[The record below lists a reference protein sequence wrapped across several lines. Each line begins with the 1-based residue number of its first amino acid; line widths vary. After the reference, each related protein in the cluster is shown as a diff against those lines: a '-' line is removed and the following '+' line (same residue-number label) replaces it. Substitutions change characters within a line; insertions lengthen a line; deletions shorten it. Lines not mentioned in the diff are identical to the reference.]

1 MNVRPKTRQ
10 LLNSRELW
18 KRAEKIIPA
27 GTQTFSK
34 APNQFVYGV
43 APIYLKKGYGC
54 RVWDVDD
61 NEYIDLCM
69 GLWPIILGYG
79 YPEVADA
86 ISKQAREGQTFSL
99 MHPLEVEVSEILLD
113 LNPWADM
120 VRFGKNGSDVTTG
133 AVKVSRAVTGRDML
147 ARCSSGYHGWHDWYV
162 CHTESNKG
170 IPSFNKDLCKLFDY
184 NDING
189 FKALMEKYGHNIACV
204 ILEGTTVTPPKD
216 GFLEEVEKI
225 THKYGALLIFDEIIN
240 GFRLAIGGATEYFN
254 IDVDLACFGK
264 GIANGS
270 PVSAL
275 LGKRDVMRLFNEV
288 FFSFTFGGETLGLAA
303 CKANIEVARKRN
315 VLAFLWK
322 IGKELKDGLIER
334 IKHFGLSNIV
344 VPKGYPVRTVLQF
357 YSPSN
362 SDEIDLNIKS
372 LFQQEVLK
380 RGVLLHEYHAVSFSH
395 SEKDIEYI
403 LDVYEDSL
411 KILKEAIESDNVN
424 ARLEGK
430 PVKTVLRRP
439 D

>member
-1 MNVRPKTRQ
+1 MNVRPKTRK

-18 KRAEKIIPA
+18 NRAEKIIPA

-43 APIYLKKGYGC
+43 APIYLKKGNGC

-79 YPEVADA
+79 YPDVADA
-86 ISKQAREGQTFSL
+86 ITKQAREGQTFSL
-99 MHPLEVEVSEILLD
+99 MHPLEIEVSEILLD

-120 VRFGKNGSDVTTG
+120 VRFGKNGSDITTA
-133 AVKVSRAVTGRDML
+133 AVKVSRAATGRDML
-147 ARCSSGYHGWHDWYV
+147 ARCSSSYHGWHDWYV
-162 CHTESNKG
+162 CSTESNKG
-170 IPSFNKDLCKLFDY
+170 VPAFNKDLCKVFDY

-189 FKALMEKYGHNIACV
+189 FKALMEKYGYNIACV
-204 ILEGTTVTPPKD
+204 ILEGTTVTPPKE

-288 FFSFTFGGETLGLAA
+288 FFSFTFGGETIGLAA
-303 CKANIEVARKRN
+303 CKANIEVVKKRD
-315 VLAFLWK
+315 VLEFLWK
-322 IGKELKDGLIER
+322 IGKELKDGLDER
-334 IKHFGLSNIV
+334 IKHFGLSNVV

-357 YSPSN
+357 YSASN
-362 SDEIDLNIKS
+362 PDEIDLNIKS

-380 RGVLLHEYHAVSFSH
+380 RSVLLHEYHAVSFSH
-395 SEKDIEYI
+395 SEEDIEYI

-411 KILKEAIESDNVN
+411 KILKEAVESENVYE
-424 ARLEGK
+424 RLEGE